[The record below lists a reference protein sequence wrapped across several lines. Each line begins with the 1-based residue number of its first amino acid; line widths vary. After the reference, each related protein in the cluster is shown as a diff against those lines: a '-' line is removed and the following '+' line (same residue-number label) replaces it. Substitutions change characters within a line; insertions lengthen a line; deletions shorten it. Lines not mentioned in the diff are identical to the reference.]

1 MQGNVA
7 LGSSS
12 RLPRLLFPIFTV
24 LLLFHS
30 TLAHAQVTVK
40 VNDNVS
46 FRIGAQLQLWAD
58 ELQDPVSKG
67 YAANLFVRRARFLVT
82 GTVAPNVS
90 FFIQTDNPNMG
101 KAPKSLTTGFL
112 IQDAWAEWKL
122 RDEFAI
128 SGGLMLVPNSRH
140 ELNSTTSFITL
151 DISPTSTVF
160 AGPTQTSGTRDTGF
174 QAKGYIADGRLE
186 YRAGIFQGVRNAAAT
201 GSVGSRN
208 SFLHAGYLLY
218 DFFEKERGYTYAGTN
233 LGKRKILSV
242 SGAFNGQNKYKSYNA
257 GVHATIPEVVHYDGK
272 TFLPTLPRQ
281 NDYLAEFG
289 YYMAPIKT
297 QPFVK
302 FEDQKFG
309 VKSHPSKDVARYG
322 AGLNYYV
329 MGQNLKF
336 TGQYLRIKPKN
347 GAIRASNEVTV
358 QMQAWYY

>member
-82 GTVAPNVS
+82 GTVATNVS

-101 KAPKSLTTGFL
+101 KAPKSLTTAFL

-128 SGGLMLVPNSRH
+128 SGGLMLVPSSRH

-174 QAKGYIADGRLE
+174 QAKGYVADGRLE
-186 YRAGIFQGVRNAAAT
+186 YRAGLFQGVRDAAT
-201 GSVGSRN
+201 ATTAASRN
-208 SFLHAGYLLY
+208 AFLKSGWLSY
-218 DFFEKERGYTYAGTN
+218 DFWEKERGYVYAGTN
-233 LGKRKILSV
+233 RGTKKVLAIS
-242 SGAFNGQNKYKSYNA
+242 SGY
-257 GVHATIPEVVHYDGK
+257 
-272 TFLPTLPRQ
+272 
-281 NDYLAEFG
+281 
-289 YYMAPIKT
+289 
-297 QPFVK
+297 
-302 FEDQKFG
+302 
-309 VKSHPSKDVARYG
+309 
-322 AGLNYYV
+322 
-329 MGQNLKF
+329 
-336 TGQYLRIKPKN
+336 
-347 GAIRASNEVTV
+347 
-358 QMQAWYY
+358 